1 MRMILTGIATLAVAG
16 AALVAAAQPG
26 GGRGR
31 GRHGDGPN
39 PAVLKQEL
47 GLSDEQSAQLQKL
60 RQEERKQAIRRRA
73 DMEIARMELEQALD
87 AATVDEKVVAA
98 KVQALTQLQ
107 AAALK
112 ARVDHRLAIGKLLTP
127 EQREKM
133 KQLKQE
139 HRGRDRGR
147 ERGRHGRF
155 GSGPAGQP
163 VTPTGPAVLEQGER

>member
-1 MRMILTGIATLAVAG
+1 MRMILTGIAALAVAG

-26 GGRGR
+26 DGRGK

-47 GLSDEQSAQLQKL
+47 GLS
-60 RQEERKQAIRRRA
+60 EERKQANRRRA